1 MRLAR
6 VRTGRGPVP
15 VVWSD
20 GEWHVIDDLFADAPR
35 RTGERFAADA
45 PLAAP
50 VEPRIVLGMAHN
62 SGPADALLPPQ
73 AFAKS
78 ARTVVGPGEPIGLD
92 PAVGS
97 VVAEGELAVVVR
109 RRARHLH
116 ADEVAAHVLGF
127 TIGNDVTAVEQI
139 ARDSLLTQAKN
150 GDGFTPLGPWIET
163 DLDPAGLGI
172 RAEAGDRVATGSV
185 DGLAR
190 GVVELLVHLT
200 GVLELGP
207 GDVVL
212 TGCPGTGVPV
222 AAGDTARIHIDGLGE
237 LANPVVAAG
246 RHRRGSE

>member
-1 MRLAR
+1 MRRSRHLSNR
-6 VRTGRGPVP
+6 GSCSGWRTIP
-15 VVWSD
+15 
-20 GEWHVIDDLFADAPR
+20 APR
-35 RTGERFAADA
+35 TRCSHRRRSPNRPA
-45 PLAAP
+45 PSSDPGSRSGSTRRSAP
-50 VEPRIVLGMAHN
+50 WSRRESSR
-62 SGPADALLPPQ
+62 S
-73 AFAKS
+73 S
-78 ARTVVGPGEPIGLD
+78 
-92 PAVGS
+92 S
-97 VVAEGELAVVVR
+97 R